1 MKLIIDV
8 NVVDG
13 LKQNDVII
21 YNKKKNQWQT
31 THYDLF
37 VAPLRKENIALK
49 EEVEKLKEEIEN
61 FKKQVNEKFKEHHD
75 VLLVLKGDE

>member
-8 NVVDG
+8 KLSDG
-13 LKQNDVII
+13 LKNNDVII
-21 YNKKKNQWQT
+21 YNKKTNQWES

-37 VAPLRKENIALK
+37 VMPLRKENKQLK
-49 EEVEKLKEEIEN
+49 TEVEELKKKLEE
-61 FKKQVNEKFKEHHD
+61 FKVQVNEKFKEHHD

>member
-21 YNKKKNQWQT
+21 YNKRKNQWQT
-31 THYDLF
+31 THFDLF
-37 VAPLRKENIALK
+37 VAPLRKEINALK
-49 EEVEKLKEEIEN
+49 EELEKTKEEFTS

-75 VLLVLKGDE
+75 VLVILEGEE